1 MLLFL
6 TILRKLF
13 TLIFARVIGGNNEQL
28 AVKMTELNDLFE
40 QIFHS
45 ERNFKEKIEQLKT
58 CKLYIY
64 LLSRV
69 QLINLMLST

>member
-1 MLLFL
+1 M
-6 TILRKLF
+6 
-13 TLIFARVIGGNNEQL
+13 
-28 AVKMTELNDLFE
+28 KMTELNDLFE

-69 QLINLMLST
+69 QLINAKIFVPIIIAINIFSEC